1 MVNRRHFVAAAGL
14 FGASRWAFAAQ
25 PARDEPQLDW
35 HDAKTLTIEGLG
47 FRDLKSPYD
56 RLPARAE
63 GVVREAVWNLSRDS
77 AGAVVRFTTDSKEI
91 RARWTLTN
99 KRLSGPNMTPIGASG
114 LDLYV
119 KTREGKWHWLGVGRP
134 TQVPTNTDTLISGLP
149 VGSREYMLYL
159 PLYNGV
165 TQVEVGVVK
174 GASIAKVPTAR
185 RAKPIVFY
193 GTSIT
198 HGASASRPGMCHP
211 AMLGR
216 WLDREVINLG
226 FSGNGRM
233 EAEVTKFLVEIDAG
247 VFVLDCLPNMTAKD
261 IQANAEPCVRM
272 IRAAHPKTPI
282 LLVEDR
288 NYSDNFL
295 NATRRERNETNHKA
309 MQEVYAKMKRD
320 KVAGLYYLKADHLLA
335 ADGEDTIDG
344 SHPTDLGFLR
354 QAREF
359 QKAFKAAGIK

>member
-1 MVNRRHFVAAAGL
+1 MKRREFIAAL
-14 FGASRWAFAAQ
+14 FGTAAFAQQEANI
-25 PARDEPQLDW
+25 DW
-35 HDAKTLTIEGLG
+35 HDAKASLTVEGLG

-56 RLPARAE
+56 RLPGRAQ
-63 GVVREAVWNLSRDS
+63 GVVRDAVWNLSRDS
-77 AGAVVRFTTDSKEI
+77 AGSVVRFTTDSKEI

-99 KRLSGPNMTPIGASG
+99 QRLSGPNMTPIGASG

-119 KTREGKWHWLGVGRP
+119 KHNGQWRWLGVGRP
-134 TQVPTNTDTLISGLP
+134 TRVPTNTDTLITKLP
-149 VGSREYMLYL
+149 AGSREYMLYL

-165 TQVEVGVVK
+165 TSVEVGVEK
-174 GASIAKVPTAR
+174 GASIAKVPVRST
-185 RAKPIVFY
+185 KPIVFY

-198 HGASASRPGMCHP
+198 HGASASRPGMTHV

-216 WLDREVINLG
+216 WFDREVVNLG

-233 EAEVTKFLVEIDAG
+233 EAEVTRFLVEIDAG
-247 VFVLDCLPNMTAKD
+247 VFVLDCLPNMTDKD
-261 IQANAEPCVRM
+261 IQANAEKCVRM
-272 IRAAHPKTPI
+272 IREKHPKTPI

-295 NATRRERNETNHKA
+295 NASRRERNESNHKA
-309 MQEVYAKMKRD
+309 MKEVYAKMKRD
-320 KVAGLYYLKADHLLA
+320 KVPALHYLKADNLLA

-359 QKAFKAAGIK
+359 QKALRSAGIR